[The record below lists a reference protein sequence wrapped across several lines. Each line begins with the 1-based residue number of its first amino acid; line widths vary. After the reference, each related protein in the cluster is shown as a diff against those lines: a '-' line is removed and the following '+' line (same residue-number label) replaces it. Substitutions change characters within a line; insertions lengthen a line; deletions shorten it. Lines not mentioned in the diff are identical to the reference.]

1 MVRTFVAV
9 DLPEEMRARIAET
22 AQALR
27 GSEARLSFVAP
38 AQIHVTLAF
47 LGEVEPDRLPTV
59 ATALEAVRPDPFDLA
74 VGSIAGNS
82 RSSPRTIWCPCTDD
96 GSLAALA
103 GAVGAAL
110 EPLGFLRERRPFRGH
125 ATVARVKAFH
135 PSLLDRLAAL
145 PRDGFGTFRV
155 DRFRLKKSTLTP
167 QGPLY
172 EDLAEVV
179 L

>member
-9 DLPEEMRARIAET
+9 DLPEEMRNRIAEV
-22 AQALR
+22 AQGLR
-27 GSEARLSFVAP
+27 GSVARLTFVAP

-47 LGEVEPDRLPTV
+47 LGEVEEDRLGAV
-59 ATALEAVRPDPFDLA
+59 AAALEAVRPAPFELA
-74 VGSIAGNS
+74 VGPIAGNS

-110 EPLGFLRERRPFRGH
+110 EPLGFVPERRAFRGH
-125 ATVARVKAFH
+125 ATVARVKVFH
-135 PSLLDRLAAL
+135 PSLLDRLGAL
-145 PRDGFGTFRV
+145 PREGFGTFTV

-167 QGPLY
+167 QGPVY
-172 EDLAEVV
+172 GDLAEVV

>member
-9 DLPEEMRARIAET
+9 DLPEDLRNRIAEV
-22 AQALR
+22 ALALR
-27 GSEARLSFVAP
+27 GEGGRLALVDP

-47 LGEVEPDRLPTV
+47 LGEVGADR
-59 ATALEAVRPDPFDLA
+59 LEAVAASLEAVHSPPFELV
-74 VGSIAGNS
+74 VGPIVGNS

-103 GAVGAAL
+103 GGVAAAL
-110 EPLGFLRERRPFRGH
+110 EPLGFPRERRPFRGH
-125 ATVARVKAFH
+125 ATVARVKVFH

-145 PRDGFGTFRV
+145 PRETFGSFTV

-167 QGPLY
+167 QGPVY
-172 EDLAEVV
+172 ENLAEVI

>member
-9 DLPEEMRARIAET
+9 DLPEEMRARIADT

-27 GSEARLSFVAP
+27 GSEARLTFVAP

-47 LGEVEPDRLPTV
+47 LGEVEPDRIGAV
-59 ATALEAVRPDPFDLA
+59 ATALGAVRQAPFDLS
-74 VGSIAGNS
+74 VGPIAGNS

-96 GSLAALA
+96 GSLAGLA

-110 EPLGFLRERRPFRGH
+110 EPIGFPGERRSFRGH

-145 PRDGFGTFRV
+145 PRDGFGTFMA

-167 QGPLY
+167 QGPVY

-179 L
+179 F

>member
-9 DLPEEMRARIAET
+9 DLPEDLRNRIAEV

-27 GSEARLSFVAP
+27 GEGGRLAFVDP

-47 LGEVEPDRLPTV
+47 LGEVGEGRLEEV
-59 ATALEAVRPDPFDLA
+59 AAALETVHPLPFRLV
-74 VGSIAGNS
+74 VGPIVGNS
-82 RSSPRTIWCPCTDD
+82 RSSPRTLWCSCTDD

-103 GAVGAAL
+103 GAVAAAL
-110 EPLGFLRERRPFRGH
+110 EPLGFPRERRPFRGH
-125 ATVARVKAFH
+125 ATVARVKVFH

-145 PRDGFGTFRV
+145 PRENFGSFDV

-167 QGPLY
+167 QGPVY
-172 EDLAEVV
+172 EDLAEVI

>member
-9 DLPEEMRARIAET
+9 DLPEDLRTRIAEV

-27 GSEARLSFVAP
+27 GSAARLTFVAP

-47 LGEVEPDRLPTV
+47 LGEVEEDR
-59 ATALEAVRPDPFDLA
+59 LEAVAAALETVRPAPFELA
-74 VGSIAGNS
+74 VGPIVGNS

-103 GAVGAAL
+103 GSVGAAL
-110 EPLGFLRERRPFRGH
+110 EPLGFPRERRPFRGH
-125 ATVARVKAFH
+125 ATVARVKVFH
-135 PSLLDRLAAL
+135 PSLLEWLAAL
-145 PRDGFGTFRV
+145 PRDGFGTFTV

-167 QGPLY
+167 QGPVY

>member
-9 DLPEEMRARIAET
+9 DLPEEMRTRIAGV

-27 GSEARLSFVAP
+27 GSAARLTFVVP
-38 AQIHVTLAF
+38 GQIHVTIAF
-47 LGEVEPDRLPTV
+47 LGEVEPDRIPAV
-59 ATALEAVRPDPFDLA
+59 AASLESVRPAPFELA
-74 VGSIAGNS
+74 VGPIAGNS

-110 EPLGFLRERRPFRGH
+110 ESLGFPRERRPFRGH
-125 ATVARVKAFH
+125 ATVARVKIFH

-145 PRDGFGTFRV
+145 PRDGFGTFTV
-155 DRFRLKKSTLTP
+155 DRFRLKKSTLSP
-167 QGPLY
+167 QGPVY
-172 EDLAEVV
+172 KDLAEVV

>member
-9 DLPEEMRARIAET
+9 DLPEEMRTRIAEG

-27 GSEARLSFVAP
+27 GSGARLTFVDP

-47 LGEVEPDRLPTV
+47 LGEVETDRIPSV
-59 ATALEAVRPDPFDLA
+59 AAALGAVRPPPFTLA
-74 VGSIAGNS
+74 VGPIAGNS

-96 GSLAALA
+96 GSLAGLA
-103 GAVGAAL
+103 GSVAEAL
-110 EPLGFLRERRPFRGH
+110 EPLGFPRERRAFRGH
-125 ATVARVKAFH
+125 ATVARVRVFH

-145 PRDGFGTFRV
+145 PRDGFGTFTV
-155 DRFRLKKSTLTP
+155 DRFRLKKSTLSP
-167 QGPLY
+167 QGPVY

>member
-9 DLPEEMRARIAET
+9 DLPAGMRDRIADAVEP
-22 AQALR
+22 LR
-27 GSEARLSFVAP
+27 GSAARLAFVAP
-38 AQIHVTLAF
+38 SQIHVTLAF
-47 LGEVEPDRLPTV
+47 LGEVDPDRLG
-59 ATALEAVRPDPFDLA
+59 AIADALGGVRAAPFEVR
-74 VGSIAGNS
+74 VGPIEGNS

-103 GAVGAAL
+103 GSVGAAL
-110 EPLGFLRERRPFRGH
+110 EPLGFPPERRPFRGH

-135 PSLLDRLAAL
+135 PSLLDGLRALA
-145 PRDGFGTFRV
+145 RDGFGTFTV
-155 DRFRLKKSTLTP
+155 DRFRLKRSTLTP
-167 QGPLY
+167 QGPIY